1 MEMGHMID
9 REEIYNFFLDL
20 MSDQNGDLNNAQF
33 TFLKDEKNEIIIRF
47 WIEDSKDQKND

>member
-1 MEMGHMID
+1 MGEMID